1 MHLKVTLSGIHYQ
14 FQSVKDVMA
23 KANEVKSGDALAGV
37 AAESTAERIA
47 AKVVLSQLTLNDL
60 YEHPAVDYDHDEVTR
75 IIIDDLDDDAFNQIK
90 NWTLE
95 QLREWLLDPQTTNQ
109 MIHYI
114 SKGLTSEM
122 IAGVCKLMTNM
133 DLITTAKKNHKRK
146 KRPTLRLAGPE
157 PFLLDY
163 SPTTLPTILTASW
176 RPLWKV

>member
-75 IIIDDLDDDAFNQIK
+75 IIIDDSTK
-90 NWTLE
+90 SLE
-95 QLREWLLDPQTTNQ
+95 SSL
-109 MIHYI
+109 
-114 SKGLTSEM
+114 
-122 IAGVCKLMTNM
+122 
-133 DLITTAKKNHKRK
+133 
-146 KRPTLRLAGPE
+146 
-157 PFLLDY
+157 
-163 SPTTLPTILTASW
+163 TTLTMTPLTKSKIG
-176 RPLWKV
+176 P